1 MSIKN
6 ALVLLIITCILCVAF
21 IYIKQGIKTST
32 SGAMKYQAI
41 IDSLNQQVDS
51 LNNEVFYKDMTIGK
65 YDIAI
70 ELLKE
75 QDPAAAEKFELILKN
90 QTE

>member
-1 MSIKN
+1 
-6 ALVLLIITCILCVAF
+6 
-21 IYIKQGIKTST
+21 
-32 SGAMKYQAI
+32 
-41 IDSLNQQVDS
+41 
-51 LNNEVFYKDMTIGK
+51 MTIGK

-75 QDPAAAEKFELILKN
+75 RDPAAAEKFELILKN